1 MAKVPAPWALTPN
14 VSISFWCPGKLQ
26 LGREIW
32 APRGLRSRVKA
43 LHAYLN
49 PWSRPSWQ
57 VVGQSRHLGTWPPD
71 WWDRLTLFIV
81 VREDAWCPVTPS
93 ASSAP
98 SSPQRPNC
106 SSYQDSPGSVT
117 GPQTNGVTASE
128 GEGPCPLPCHL
139 SQRPLK
145 SR

>member
-26 LGREIW
+26 RGGGGWIW

-57 VVGQSRHLGTWPPD
+57 VVGQSRHPGHLASGLAGQDDLVHSGQGRCLVSCDPKHIQCPILTPEAQAAVATGTLLG
-71 WWDRLTLFIV
+71 
-81 VREDAWCPVTPS
+81 
-93 ASSAP
+93 
-98 SSPQRPNC
+98 Q
-106 SSYQDSPGSVT
+106 
-117 GPQTNGVTASE
+117 
-128 GEGPCPLPCHL
+128 
-139 SQRPLK
+139 SQVPRQMV
-145 SR
+145 